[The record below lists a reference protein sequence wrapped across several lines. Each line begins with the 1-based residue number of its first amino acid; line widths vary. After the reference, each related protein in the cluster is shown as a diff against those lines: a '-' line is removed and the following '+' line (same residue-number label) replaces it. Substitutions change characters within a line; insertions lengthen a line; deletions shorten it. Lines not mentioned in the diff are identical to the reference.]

1 MIMESITSA
10 IEKLRSEALY
20 NEFFRKNPAK
30 KLLIHAGSGYIFDA
44 NDAAVAYYGYSYE
57 KFITLHVNVL
67 NPFEAEINTKKPLQ
81 SDLSTGR
88 YRVKHRHA
96 DGNFRD
102 VEVHVS
108 KIHIDGEEFL
118 YYVITD
124 LSEFVANE
132 DKLKFGEQLFSQFV
146 INTPIAV
153 AMFDTDMKYL
163 LVSDRWVADFNIER
177 NDIIGKSHYEIVP
190 NQPQHWIASHQRA
203 LKGNTDKFEQD
214 IYIHPTGKLDWV
226 KWEILPWYTMADN
239 VGGVI
244 IFNEIITQRKKAEEI
259 SNRLIEQRSRMAAKV
274 ETIEEERRNI
284 ARELH
289 DGLGQLLTA
298 AHLNLVLVE
307 QNLDTDS
314 DIVKENLSRVK
325 ELVTTTIQEVRNI
338 SQNLRPAVL
347 DDFGIVPAIRNLC
360 DEYSRL
366 GALHVRFSE
375 YELEKHYSPGIEIAI
390 YRICQESLNNIVKHS
405 NATEASIEL
414 YNRHSHIL
422 IVIQDNGSG
431 FDIKEVSKS
440 KAGSGLMNIQERAE
454 LLGGRVQMESQ
465 PDNGTEI
472 IIEIPLRKTNDF
484 LTMQDDY
491 E

>member
-1 MIMESITSA
+1 MESITPP
-10 IEKLRSEALY
+10 IEKLQQEALY
-20 NEFFRKNPAK
+20 IEFFRKNPAK
-30 KLLIHAGSGYIFDA
+30 KLLIHAETGQIFDV
-44 NDAAVAYYGYSYE
+44 NDAAVAYYGYDYDT
-57 KFITLHVNVL
+57 FIGMHMNAL
-67 NPFEAEINTKKPLQ
+67 NPFETEINTRKPAQ
-81 SDLSTGR
+81 WDSITGR

-108 KIHIDGEEFL
+108 RISIEGENFL

-124 LSEFVANE
+124 LSEFVATE
-132 DKLKFGEQLFSQFV
+132 DKLRFGEQLFSQFV
-146 INTPIAV
+146 VNTPIAV
-153 AMFDTDMKYL
+153 AMFDTEMKYL
-163 LVSDRWVADFNIER
+163 LVSDRWISDYNIDR
-177 NDIIGKSHYEIVP
+177 KDIIGKSHYEIIP

-214 IYIHPTGKLDWV
+214 IFIHSNGKLDWIR
-226 KWEILPWYTMADN
+226 WEILPWYTMDDK

-244 IFNEIITQRKKAEEI
+244 IFNEVITQRKKAEEI

-274 ETIEEERRNI
+274 ETIEEERKNI

-307 QNLDTDS
+307 QNLDIDTEVVRD
-314 DIVKENLSRVK
+314 NLNRVK
-325 ELVTTTIQEVRNI
+325 DLVATTIQEVRNI

-375 YELEKHYSPGIEIAI
+375 YEIEKHYSPGIEIAV

-422 IVIQDNGSG
+422 IVIQDNGTG
-431 FDIKEVSKS
+431 FDIKETSKS
-440 KAGSGLMNIQERAE
+440 KAGSGLLNIQERAE

-465 PDNGTEI
+465 PQNGTEI
-472 IIEIPLRKTNDF
+472 IIEIPIRKTNDF
-484 LTMQDDY
+484 LSMQDDY

>member
-1 MIMESITSA
+1 MKSVTSVMK
-10 IEKLRSEALY
+10 KLQHEALY
-20 NEFFRKNPAK
+20 IEFFRKNPAK
-30 KLLIHAGSGYIFDA
+30 KLLIHAKSGFIFDA
-44 NDAAVAYYGYSYE
+44 NDAAVAYYGYTYE
-57 KFITLHVNVL
+57 NFITLHIRVL
-67 NPFEAEINTKKPLQ
+67 NPFETGIHSKKAP
-81 SDLSTGR
+81 SYDIPAGR
-88 YRVKHRHA
+88 HRVKHRHA

-108 KIHIDGEEFL
+108 QIDIEGEAFL

-153 AMFDTDMKYL
+153 AMFDTEMKYL
-163 LVSDRWVADFNIER
+163 LVSDRWVAEFDIER
-177 NDIIGKSHYEIVP
+177 NDMIGKSHYEIVP

-214 IYIHPTGKLDWV
+214 IFIHPTGKLDWV
-226 KWEILPWYTMADN
+226 KWEIIPWYTMDN
-239 VGGVI
+239 LVGGVI

-307 QNLDTDS
+307 QNLDSGPST
-314 DIVKENLSRVK
+314 VKENLSRVK

-366 GALHVRFSE
+366 GTFHVRFSE

-405 NATEASIEL
+405 NATQASIEL

-422 IVIQDNGSG
+422 IVIQDNGNG
-431 FDIKEVSKS
+431 FDIKEVVKS

-465 PDNGTEI
+465 PENGTEI
-472 IIEIPLRKTNDF
+472 IIEIPLHKTNDF
-484 LTMQDDY
+484 LTMQDDD

>member
-1 MIMESITSA
+1 MNNMMSA
-10 IEKLRSEALY
+10 IENLRGQALY

-30 KLLIHAGSGYIFDA
+30 KLLIHAGSGTIFDA
-44 NDAAVAYYGYSYE
+44 NDAAVAYYGYAYDT
-57 KFITLHVNVL
+57 FLALHLNDL
-67 NPFEAEINTKKPLQ
+67 NPFETKFNARQ
-81 SDLSTGR
+81 HDNQIGR
-88 YRVKHRHA
+88 HRVKHRHS

-102 VEVHVS
+102 VEVYAS
-108 KIHIDGEEFL
+108 KIQIEGEDFL

-132 DKLKFGEQLFSQFV
+132 DKLRFGEQLFSQFV

-163 LVSDRWVADFNIER
+163 LVSDRWVSDFNIDRSE
-177 NDIIGKSHYEIVP
+177 IIGKSHYEVIP
-190 NQPQHWIASHQRA
+190 NQPQHWVASHQRA
-203 LKGNTDKFEQD
+203 MKGNTDKFEQD
-214 IYIHPTGKLDWV
+214 IYIHPNGKLDWV
-226 KWEILPWYTMADN
+226 KWEILPWYTMDDK

-289 DGLGQLLTA
+289 DGLGQMLTA

-307 QNLDTDS
+307 QNLDIDS
-314 DIVKENLSRVK
+314 PVVRENLTRVK
-325 ELVTTTIQEVRNI
+325 ELVATTIQEVRNI

-347 DDFGIVPAIRNLC
+347 DDFGIVPAVRNLC

-366 GALHVRFSE
+366 GSLHVHFSD

-422 IVIQDNGSG
+422 IVIQDNGNG

-465 PDNGTEI
+465 PHNGTEI
-472 IIEIPLRKTNDF
+472 IIEIPLQKNNDF
-484 LTMQDDY
+484 LTLQDDY

>member
-1 MIMESITSA
+1 MESITSPV
-10 IEKLRSEALY
+10 EKLQQEALY
-20 NEFFRKNPAK
+20 IEFFRKNPAK
-30 KLLIHAGSGYIFDA
+30 KLLIRAESGQIFDV
-44 NDAAVAYYGYSYE
+44 NDVAVAYYGYDYDT
-57 KFITLHVNVL
+57 FIGMHMNAL
-67 NPFEAEINTKKPLQ
+67 NPFETEINSSNPAKWESIL
-81 SDLSTGR
+81 GR

-108 KIHIDGEEFL
+108 PISIEGENFL
-118 YYVITD
+118 CYVITD
-124 LSEFVANE
+124 LSEFVSTQDN
-132 DKLKFGEQLFSQFV
+132 LRFGEQLFSQFV
-146 INTPIAV
+146 VNTPIAV
-153 AMFDTDMKYL
+153 AMFDTEMKYL
-163 LVSDRWVADFNIER
+163 LVSDRWISDYNIDR
-177 NDIIGKSHYEIVP
+177 KDIIGKSHYEIIP

-214 IYIHPTGKLDWV
+214 IFIHSNGKLDWIR
-226 KWEILPWYTMADN
+226 WEILPWYKMDDKI
-239 VGGVI
+239 GGVI
-244 IFNEIITQRKKAEEI
+244 IFNEVITQRKKAEEI

-274 ETIEEERRNI
+274 ETIEEERKNI

-307 QNLDTDS
+307 QNLNSNTDAVQ
-314 DIVKENLSRVK
+314 DNLKRVK
-325 ELVTTTIQEVRNI
+325 DLVATTIQEVRNI

-360 DEYSRL
+360 GEYSRL
-366 GALHVRFSE
+366 GALNVRFSE
-375 YELEKHYSPGIEIAI
+375 YEIEKHYSPGIEIAV

-405 NATEASIEL
+405 NATQASIEL

-422 IVIQDNGSG
+422 IVIQDNGTG
-431 FDIKEVSKS
+431 FDIKETSKS
-440 KAGSGLMNIQERAE
+440 KAGSGLLNIQERAE

-465 PDNGTEI
+465 PQNGTEI
-472 IIEIPLRKTNDF
+472 IIEIPIRKTKDF
-484 LTMQDDY
+484 LSMQDDY

>member
-1 MIMESITSA
+1 METDTQA
-10 IEKLRSEALY
+10 KEKIQDEILY

-30 KLLIHAGSGYIFDA
+30 KLLIYADSGYVYDA
-44 NDAAVAYYGYSYE
+44 NDAAVAYYGYSRE
-57 KFITLHVNVL
+57 EFKKLHINDL
-67 NPFEAEINTKKPLQ
+67 YPFEAEINTRHPDKWAKP
-81 SDLSTGR
+81 TGR
-88 YRVKHRHA
+88 YKVKHKHA

-108 KIHIDGEEFL
+108 RVSLHDKTFL
-118 YYVITD
+118 YYVVTD
-124 LSEFVANE
+124 LSEFVATE
-132 DKLKFGEQLFSQFV
+132 DKLRFGEQLFSQFV
-146 INTPIAV
+146 VNTPIAV
-153 AMFDTDMKYL
+153 AMFDTEMKYL
-163 LVSDRWVADFNIER
+163 LLSDRWVSDFNIQG
-177 NDIIGKSHYEIVP
+177 NDIIGRSHYEVIP
-190 NQPQHWIASHQRA
+190 NQPQHWVASHQRA
-203 LKGNTDKFEQD
+203 LKGHTDKFEQD
-214 IYIHPTGKLDWV
+214 IFIHANGKLDWV
-226 KWEILPWYTMADN
+226 KWEILPWYTMDDK

-244 IFNEIITQRKKAEEI
+244 IFNEVITQRKKAEEI

-274 ETIEEERRNI
+274 EIIEEERRNI

-307 QNLDTDS
+307 QNLEIDTNMVRD
-314 DIVKENLSRVK
+314 NLSRVK
-325 ELVTTTIQEVRNI
+325 DLITTTIQEVRNI

-360 DEYSRL
+360 DEYSSL
-366 GALHVRFSE
+366 GPLRVRFSE

-414 YNRHSHIL
+414 YNRHTHIL
-422 IVIQDNGSG
+422 IVIQDNGNG
-431 FDIKEVSKS
+431 FDIKEAYKS
-440 KAGSGLMNIQERAE
+440 KAGSGLLNIQERAE

-465 PDNGTEI
+465 PQNGTEI
-472 IIEIPLRKTNDF
+472 IIEIPLRKSNDF